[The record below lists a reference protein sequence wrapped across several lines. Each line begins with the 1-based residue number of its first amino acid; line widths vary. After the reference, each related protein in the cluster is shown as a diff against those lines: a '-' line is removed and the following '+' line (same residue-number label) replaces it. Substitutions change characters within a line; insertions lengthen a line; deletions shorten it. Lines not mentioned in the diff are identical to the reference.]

1 MRTSRIAGGGR
12 RLGAVTGMMIIAA
25 MLIPPGARAG
35 ATEAGA
41 PKAGTDTG
49 GYPYAHAV
57 NCSKKYGPQSW
68 CVKGKDISPL
78 GYKYRNDTDYVAW
91 MFKRVFRIKLP
102 GKLGSAGDWAARL
115 KADGYTLSHQP
126 RVGDIAIW
134 PSSKKDQGHVA
145 YVFAVSR
152 GASWLDEYDANGAGT
167 FTDSRT
173 SRQIGHGSGP
183 VVYATPTTG
192 TCPASEQLMLP
203 PAIAVNPKTGL
214 AVAAAV
220 GPADSLY
227 VYWQSQNGVWNG
239 PYGLDG
245 GAPGI
250 AYSSPAIAI
259 DPSTGLP
266 VVMAVG
272 PSNSMYAY
280 WQNADAS
287 WSGPYGLAGGHAGIA
302 LFSPAIG
309 YNSATG
315 LITALAEGPSGSLY
329 AYWRNSAG
337 QWSGPG
343 GVDNQR
349 LGMTYSDQAIDQT

>member
-25 MLIPPGARAG
+25 MLIAPGARAG

-173 SRQIGHGSGP
+173 SRQIGNGSGP
-183 VVYATPTTG
+183 RENPRKAPWPRLNARRRHAAQRLG
-192 TCPASEQLMLP
+192 RWGSEDMGYRKW
-203 PAIAVNPKTGL
+203 AAGGRARKRSGK
-214 AVAAAV
+214 VAAAE
-220 GPADSLY
+220 
-227 VYWQSQNGVWNG
+227 
-239 PYGLDG
+239 
-245 GAPGI
+245 
-250 AYSSPAIAI
+250 
-259 DPSTGLP
+259 
-266 VVMAVG
+266 
-272 PSNSMYAY
+272 
-280 WQNADAS
+280 
-287 WSGPYGLAGGHAGIA
+287 
-302 LFSPAIG
+302 F
-309 YNSATG
+309 
-315 LITALAEGPSGSLY
+315 
-329 AYWRNSAG
+329 
-337 QWSGPG
+337 
-343 GVDNQR
+343 
-349 LGMTYSDQAIDQT
+349 